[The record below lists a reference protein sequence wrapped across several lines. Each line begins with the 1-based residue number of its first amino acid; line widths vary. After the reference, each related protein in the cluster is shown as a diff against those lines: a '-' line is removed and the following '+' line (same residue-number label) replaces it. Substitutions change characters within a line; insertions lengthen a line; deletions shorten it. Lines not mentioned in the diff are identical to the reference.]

1 MPVATSFTAL
11 GTGNGFPYCLIKS
24 DISSFDHW
32 VTLGG
37 YKKTDAGGV
46 TQEQIHNSFV
56 TAMNLYWNTYALH
69 LDVGMSGADSGSV
82 KSYSNNILEVGA
94 NNLLPAEPF
103 QRVCEDDIE
112 GGSFIGGGIS
122 GDPSVDPDANQA
134 GFFTVRSGGFTI
146 NIHRYYNGDRN
157 NEDNFIGYGLGAE
170 FIKFHLRGVSDLPGG
185 GGGGFIRASAVY
197 SLDSITPSITTI
209 IPDDAAVGYT
219 TISGVPFVYA
229 SFASTA
235 PVGPDDPASEVSFG
249 ENGASGNC
257 VALKASAKV
266 ENPSIEFYTYS

>member
-1 MPVATSFTAL
+1 MPTAIPFTAL

-69 LDVGMSGADSGSV
+69 LDVGMSGTESGSV
-82 KSYSNNILEVGA
+82 KSYSNNILKVGA
-94 NNLLPAEPF
+94 NNLKPAEPF

-122 GDPSVDPDANQA
+122 GDPSVDPEANQA
-134 GFFTVRSGGFTI
+134 GFFTVQSGGFNI
-146 NIHRYYNGDRN
+146 NIHRYYDGDRN
-157 NEDNFIGYGLGAE
+157 NEDNFIGYGLGTE
-170 FIKFHLRGVSDLPGG
+170 FIKFELRGVSDYPGG
-185 GGGGFIRASAVY
+185 SGGGEIRANALY
-197 SLDSITPSITTI
+197 SLDSITPSITSNLS
-209 IPDDAAVGYT
+209 DDAAVGYT

-229 SFASTA
+229 SFATA
-235 PVGPDDPASEVSFG
+235 ASGAPADPASIISFG
-249 ENGASGNC
+249 ENGASANA
-257 VALKASAKV
+257 VVYDTAV
-266 ENPSIEFYTYS
+266 RVQNPSIEFYTYN